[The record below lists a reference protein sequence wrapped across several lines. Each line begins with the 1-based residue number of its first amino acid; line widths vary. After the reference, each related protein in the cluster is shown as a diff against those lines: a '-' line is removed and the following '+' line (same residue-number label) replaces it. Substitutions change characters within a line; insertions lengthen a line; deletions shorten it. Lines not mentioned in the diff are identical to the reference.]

1 MARGERVVILAF
13 NDIYVLEQPAGSANG
28 GFVGLCAMIA
38 RERRAALD
46 DPDDP
51 AGAVIVCCCGDFM
64 TAAAGLSGRG
74 PQDCGRHMVPL
85 LAEAG
90 VTHVVPGN
98 HEFDRGTHGCAL
110 RSAESLFCW
119 LCTNID
125 AARPETPSP
134 SVAPGPMA
142 RLPSVWSAAPRDV
155 AAAALDHIDGRNAP
169 FGAGVRADIVV
180 TRGGHRIAL
189 VGFCTPHAPAISSA
203 GDGGAS
209 FVAPD
214 EALDAVSPVL
224 DGVDAIVALTHMDL
238 DEDVQFAH
246 HARDRVDIVLGGHE
260 HHVIVDRADGRPPI
274 VKCGSDA
281 DHLGRIVLRV
291 GPGCA
296 AGARVESI
304 DLLPNVAAVHGA
316 PATPEEQS
324 ARARVGTLL
333 GHLAAQRP
341 KVDLDPDDLTLAD
354 TMTLCVFPRATSSVA
369 ARSGPCPLADLFCD
383 LLAEADGGDRT
394 LALLQGGGLRGARD
408 YAAGHVFTAG
418 DLRAEMPTMSRCAV
432 RLVAGDRLAAAF
444 EHAVAEMSA
453 GACSGDDDYAPEGAP
468 TRGVPCRPAHSR
480 ALLHVSAPWRVVYD
494 PRRPAGCRVVSIT
507 CDGAPLAADALYRVV
522 MQQFVARG
530 GDGFHML
537 VGAPPTPSPIETVFM
552 RRVVADRLLVAAAR
566 DPHAALPAG
575 EPYVPRVFATRDSF
589 SVSLP

>member
-110 RSAESLFCW
+110 RSAESPFCW

-125 AARPETPSP
+125 ATRPENPTA

-142 RLPSVWSAAPRDV
+142 RLPSAWSAAPRDV
-155 AAAALDHIDGRNAP
+155 AAAALDHIDGRDAP
-169 FGAGVRADIVV
+169 FGAGVRSDVV
-180 TRGGHRIAL
+180 ATRGGHRIAL

-214 EALDAVSPVL
+214 EALDAVSPAL
-224 DGVDAIVALTHMDL
+224 DGVDAVVALTHMDL
-238 DEDVQFAH
+238 DEDVQFAC
-246 HARDRVDIVLGGHE
+246 HARDRVDVVLGGHE

-274 VKCGSDA
+274 IKCGSDA

-418 DLRAEMPTMSRCAV
+418 DLRAEMPTMSRCTV

-566 DPHAALPAG
+566 DPHAALPVG

>member
-110 RSAESLFCW
+110 RSAESPFCW

-125 AARPETPSP
+125 AARPENPPP
-134 SVAPGPMA
+134 SVAPGPLA
-142 RLPSVWSAAPRDV
+142 RPASVWSGTLRDV
-155 AAAALDHIDGRNAP
+155 AAAALDHVDGRDMP
-169 FGAGVRADIVV
+169 FGAGVRADAVA

-224 DGVDAIVALTHMDL
+224 ADADAVVALTHMDL
-238 DEDVQFAH
+238 DEDIQFAC
-246 HARDRVDIVLGGHE
+246 HARDRVDVVLGGHE
-260 HHVIVDRADGRPPI
+260 HHVIVDRADGRASI

-304 DLLPNVAAVHGA
+304 DILPNAAAA
-316 PATPEEQS
+316 PATPDEQS
-324 ARARVGTLL
+324 TRARVGALL
-333 GHLAAQRP
+333 GRLAAQRP
-341 KVDLDPDDLTLAD
+341 KADTDPNDLTLAD
-354 TMTLCVFPRATSSVA
+354 TAALCVFSRATSSTA

-394 LALLQGGGLRGARD
+394 LVLLQGGGLRGARD
-408 YAAGHVFTAG
+408 YAASHVFTAG
-418 DLRAEMPTMSRCAV
+418 DLRAEMPTMSRCTV

-444 EHAVAEMSA
+444 EHAVAGMSA
-453 GACSGDDDYAPEGAP
+453 GARSGDADNAPEGAITRDATYRP
-468 TRGVPCRPAHSR
+468 THSR

-494 PRRPAGCRVVSIT
+494 AQRPAGCRVVSIT
-507 CDGAPLAADALYRVV
+507 CDGVPLATDALYRVV

-537 VGAPPTPSPIETVFM
+537 VGAPPTPSPIEAVFM
-552 RRVVADRLLVAAAR
+552 RRVVADRLLDAAAR
-566 DPHAALPAG
+566 DPHGVLPMG
-575 EPYVPRVFATRDSF
+575 EPHVPRVFATRDPF
-589 SVSLP
+589 PVSLP